1 MVDAPTPSATLAAPT
16 TAAPA
21 VTAILAPSAAAPAPA
36 VAMAPTA
43 AVLRSEW
50 RLEAEAER
58 ETGVDPGLDPELEPE
73 PGELACGPGATPDGA
88 RDALDPALEMSSRS
102 RSTQPDDLR
111 RWPTTAPPVS
121 DISVSERASDSVDS

>member
-58 ETGVDPGLDPELEPE
+58 ETGRDPGSVWGKEWRQ
-73 PGELACGPGATPDGA
+73 CRVRVNGAECDVGY
-88 RDALDPALEMSSRS
+88 E
-102 RSTQPDDLR
+102 
-111 RWPTTAPPVS
+111 
-121 DISVSERASDSVDS
+121 